1 VCSVPCPHCA
11 WSICPPL
18 SIGPPIG
25 GFDFSEAPDKS
36 YGDAAVFWRPEI
48 DPSVLA
54 VSVERIGHVDKA
66 DSDTIDFCNLN
77 CTVTV
82 LRSDQDGEQVRLS
95 NGVHSIQLHALSG
108 TVLSGPVHLTYHLDG
123 FGRLNP
129 KLATLR
135 RLLAV
140 RQLNRFSTS
149 LFPTDRR
156 AGRWLMALQALD
168 MSRGGIAHR
177 RIAAQLY
184 GQQNEDLDWRGSS
197 DWMRARVRRAI
208 RLGADLSNGGYLQ
221 LLSGS
226 NKMGACASAPGS
238 IPPGSPPLATL
249 HRAPLR
255 GSRPSG

>member
-1 VCSVPCPHCA
+1 
-11 WSICPPL
+11 
-18 SIGPPIG
+18 
-25 GFDFSEAPDKS
+25 
-36 YGDAAVFWRPEI
+36 
-48 DPSVLA
+48 VLA
-54 VSVERIGHVDKA
+54 VSIERIGQVDNA
-66 DSDTIDFCNLN
+66 DIDTIDFCNLN

-82 LRSDQDGEQVRLS
+82 LRSAQGGEQVRLS
-95 NGVHSIQLHALSG
+95 NGLHSIQLQALSG
-108 TVLSGPVHLTYHLDG
+108 TVLSGPVHLTYQLDG

-135 RLLAV
+135 RLLAI
-140 RQLNRFSTS
+140 RQLNRFPAS

-168 MSRGGIAHR
+168 MSRNGVAHR
-177 RIAAQLY
+177 LIAAQFY
-184 GQQNEDLDWRGSS
+184 GQEGADLDWRGTS

-208 RLGADLSNGGYLQ
+208 RLGTDLSNGGYLE
-221 LLSGS
+221 LLSGP
-226 NKMGACASAPGS
+226 NRMGACASAPGS